1 MGSPGTAAG
10 LRHDRPERETRPWTF
25 GYNECLK
32 NNPARST
39 LAHLMSSPP
48 DRLIDTFG
56 RSHNNLR
63 ISVTDRCN
71 IRCVYCMPEQVEFLP
86 RTALLSF
93 EEIERFVRI
102 AVTLGI
108 DKVRL
113 TGGEPLVR
121 RNIPALVEKLAAIG
135 GLKDIGLTTNGI
147 LLAPMA
153 RALRD
158 AGLERINVSL
168 DTMDAA
174 KFQRLTRR
182 TGFEQVIEG
191 ILAAKDAGFDPVKV
205 NAVAMRGVTEDDV
218 IPLALFARKH
228 GLELRFIEYMPLDAG
243 HRWEREK
250 VLFAADILEILT
262 QGIGPLV
269 PSADQNPLAPALD
282 YEYTDGGGRVGMIA
296 SISRPFCMSCNRIRL
311 TSDGKLRNC
320 LFSLEETD
328 VRGLLR
334 GGAADA
340 EIAKSIRDSVAS
352 KWEGHE
358 INTARFIQPE
368 RLMHSIGG

>member
-1 MGSPGTAAG
+1 
-10 LRHDRPERETRPWTF
+10 
-25 GYNECLK
+25 
-32 NNPARST
+32 
-39 LAHLMSSPP
+39 MSSPEH
-48 DRLIDTFG
+48 RLIDSFG
-56 RSHNNLR
+56 RPHNNLR

-86 RTALLSF
+86 RAALLSF

-121 RNIPALVEKLAAIG
+121 RNFPTLVEKLAAIP

-147 LLAPMA
+147 LLAPLA

-158 AGLERINVSL
+158 AGLERINISL
-168 DTMDAA
+168 DTMDPA

-191 ILAAKDAGFDPVKV
+191 ILAAKDAGFHPVKV

-218 IPLALFARKH
+218 VPLGRFARDH
-228 GLELRFIEYMPLDAG
+228 DLELRFIEYMPLDAG
-243 HRWEREK
+243 HQWEREK
-250 VLFAADILEILT
+250 VLFAADILELLT

-269 PSADQNPLAPALD
+269 PSADQDPRAPALD
-282 YEYTDGGGRVGMIA
+282 YEYLDGGGRVGLIA
-296 SISRPFCMSCNRIRL
+296 SVSRPFCMSCNRIRI

-320 LFSLEETD
+320 LFALEETD
-328 VRGLLR
+328 IRTLLR
-334 GGAADA
+334 GGASEA
-340 EIAKSIRDSVAS
+340 EIAQAVRDCVAS

-368 RLMHSIGG
+368 RLMHAIGG